1 MARSLLREFSN
12 LWSRSECME
21 IEFLGTGAGAP
32 SKSRNVSATALKLLD
47 EINEIWLFDVGEATQ
62 HQILKTNIKPR
73 KITKI
78 FITHLHGDHIFG
90 LPGFLSSRSFQN
102 GDAPVEI
109 YGPVGI
115 KEYVKASLRLS
126 GTHLGYRI
134 IFHEIKSERGQLFS
148 DAHFKVE
155 YALLDHRVPSYGYRI
170 SEAAKPGELL
180 VDRLIAAQV
189 PSGPI
194 YGQLKRGEDVTLPD
208 GRTFLSHDYVGP
220 AIQGRI
226 VTIFGDTRIS
236 KNHQFLAHNADV
248 IVHESTFAQQDRE
261 IAYQYYHS
269 ASTQVALMA
278 KEAQAK
284 NLILT
289 HLSARYLGKSAL
301 MLQKQAEKIFPHVR
315 VASDLMTVKIPP
327 KKGSVDE

>member
-1 MARSLLREFSN
+1 MVLLLLKKFSKY
-12 LWSRSECME
+12 WSRSECME

-115 KEYVKASLRLS
+115 KEYVKTSLRIS
-126 GTHLGYRI
+126 GTHLSYRI
-134 IFHEIKSERGQLFS
+134 IFHEIENERGQLFS
-148 DAHFKVE
+148 NDHFQVK
-155 YALLDHRVPSYGYRI
+155 YALLDHRIPSYGYRVI
-170 SEAAKPGELL
+170 EATKPGELL
-180 VDRLIAAQV
+180 VDKLLQAGV
-189 PSGPI
+189 PSGPL
-194 YGQLKRGEDVTLPD
+194 YGQLKQGKDIILPD
-208 GRTFLSHDYVGP
+208 RRTFLSSDYVGP
-220 AIQGRI
+220 AIPGRI

-236 KNHQFLAHNADV
+236 KNHLFLAHNADV
-248 IVHESTFAQQDRE
+248 VVHESTFAHQDRD
-261 IAYQYYHS
+261 IAHKYYHS
-269 ASTQVALMA
+269 ASTQVAKMA
-278 KEAQAK
+278 KDAHAK
-284 NLILT
+284 YLILT
-289 HLSARYLGKSAL
+289 HLSARYLGKNAL
-301 MLQKQAEKIFPHVR
+301 MLQKQAEKIFPKVQ
-315 VASDLMTVKIPP
+315 VASDLMTYNVLP
-327 KKGSVDE
+327 KKDLSDE